1 MCLQLCAAHLK
12 VTGCSGKPQQTGSL
26 KHTKIVLDP
35 ALFHAKPIYVTL
47 TRTSPQTHSKD
58 RKNRS
63 ACVLVIQ
70 RQVKRYSSGHS
81 CLPKPGAP
89 CLLWHCHHE
98 AQEIQ
103 TSHLLNPNIF
113 VVCARVHS
121 RACRRT
127 WVCMYWSCMWRG
139 QRSFL
144 RHHPVCLVRRDLL
157 LARNSTSG

>member
-1 MCLQLCAAHLK
+1 MCLQLCATHLK

-47 TRTSPQTHSKD
+47 KRTSPQTHSKD
-58 RKNRS
+58 GKNRR

-70 RQVKRYSSGHS
+70 RQIKRYSSGHS
-81 CLPKPGAP
+81 CLPKPGTP

-103 TSHLLNPNIF
+103 TSHLLNPNTF

-121 RACRRT
+121 RACRCA

-157 LARNSTSG
+157 LAWNSTSG

>member
-58 RKNRS
+58 RKNRR

-70 RQVKRYSSGHS
+70 RQVKLGIAADIAAFQSQGPHAYSGTATT
-81 CLPKPGAP
+81 KPRKYR
-89 CLLWHCHHE
+89 
-98 AQEIQ
+98 
-103 TSHLLNPNIF
+103 
-113 VVCARVHS
+113 RV
-121 RACRRT
+121 T
-127 WVCMYWSCMWRG
+127 
-139 QRSFL
+139 F
-144 RHHPVCLVRRDLL
+144 
-157 LARNSTSG
+157 